1 MSDQQKRIVLKITVL
16 RGDKKMYSEKE
27 FIEAYCWT
35 YGVSKAEADK
45 AYMTSSEK
53 HIETIIDCYK
63 SNCKKAFYED

>member
-1 MSDQQKRIVLKITVL
+1 MSGQQKKTVLKTTVL
-16 RGDKKMYSEKE
+16 RGDKNVFGKE
-27 FIEAYCWT
+27 FIEAFCWM

-53 HIETIIDCYK
+53 YIEAIIDCYK